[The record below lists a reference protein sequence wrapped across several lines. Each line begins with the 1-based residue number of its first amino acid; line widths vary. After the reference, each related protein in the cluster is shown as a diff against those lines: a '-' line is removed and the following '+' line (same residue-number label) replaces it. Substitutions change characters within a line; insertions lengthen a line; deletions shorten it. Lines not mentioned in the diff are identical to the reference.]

1 MQLTQGEQRKRESCQ
16 VLTLMQN
23 FKIPSTV
30 LDQALTKQ
38 VVREQ
43 VDRWE
48 YEIKTD
54 SWKKQKHLG
63 VLRERLTHFDK
74 NCWNFWIGHSQNI
87 RIWTMWKTQ
96 NGVVHGIFSK
106 MLSMPL
112 AGWYPFSF
120 TKIFKSIVK
129 VLFNRSISPRT
140 GGERLPD
147 AVQKP

>member
-1 MQLTQGEQRKRESCQ
+1 MQLTQGDQRKRESCQ

-43 VDRWE
+43 ASQVGVRNKNRLLEKTKTLGCSERKANPLRQELLELLDRTLPKYTYLEDVEDPKWSG
-48 YEIKTD
+48 
-54 SWKKQKHLG
+54 SW
-63 VLRERLTHFDK
+63 
-74 NCWNFWIGHSQNI
+74 N
-87 RIWTMWKTQ
+87 
-96 NGVVHGIFSK
+96 FSK

-140 GGERLPD
+140 GVERLPD

>member
-1 MQLTQGEQRKRESCQ
+1 MSGFGLETVQLTQGEQRKRESCQ

-54 SWKKQKHLG
+54 S
-63 VLRERLTHFDK
+63 
-74 NCWNFWIGHSQNI
+74 
-87 RIWTMWKTQ
+87 
-96 NGVVHGIFSK
+96 
-106 MLSMPL
+106 
-112 AGWYPFSF
+112 
-120 TKIFKSIVK
+120 
-129 VLFNRSISPRT
+129 
-140 GGERLPD
+140 
-147 AVQKP
+147 